1 MLFTDTDLRVLLL
14 VELGVEGVLELC
26 LEVLLDGHLL
36 PKRHVIAEPGEVA
49 LDLEESVEGSLAQL
63 LVNAVALRRVEEAFP
78 SRHPVHLDIRL
89 QFLWRFFP
97 PTDFVK

>member
-49 LDLEESVEGSLAQL
+49 LDLE
-63 LVNAVALRRVEEAFP
+63 
-78 SRHPVHLDIRL
+78 
-89 QFLWRFFP
+89 
-97 PTDFVK
+97 